1 MFHLGK
7 CDGFLSYRH
16 SKVNCFTKLEKSN
29 CNAFKTMA
37 ANMKEHETSFGV
49 INLEDENFS
58 QSIIADNNTA
68 NDLSFSED
76 KEEEAN
82 I

>member
-1 MFHLGK
+1 
-7 CDGFLSYRH
+7 
-16 SKVNCFTKLEKSN
+16 
-29 CNAFKTMA
+29 MA

-49 INLEDENFS
+49 ISLEDENFS
-58 QSIIADNNTA
+58 QSITADSNTA